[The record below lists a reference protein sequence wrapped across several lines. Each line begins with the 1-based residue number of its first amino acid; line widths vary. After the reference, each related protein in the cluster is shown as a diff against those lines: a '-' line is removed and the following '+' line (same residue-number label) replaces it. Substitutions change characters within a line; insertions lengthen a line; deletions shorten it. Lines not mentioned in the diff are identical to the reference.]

1 MAKKVMYALLA
12 LLFSFLLWL
21 PVDAHGTDTT
31 TVQAPQTVTMQRSQY
46 NQLKLITEQQELRLT
61 MLQDRLQTLK
71 QHSTGQ
77 MQDLLELQT
86 QLGAS
91 RTALQQT
98 RQSLTSATASLQTAT
113 EALQRQEQS
122 LRTLTGQI
130 KALEH
135 KLAVLKRQR
144 DTWAVLAG
152 VLGVYVL
159 YDHIND

>member
-21 PVDAHGTDTT
+21 PVDACAADTT
-31 TVQAPQTVTMQRSQY
+31 TAQAPQTVTMQRSQY
-46 NQLKLITEQQELRLT
+46 ETLRLIIEQQELRLT

-77 MQDLLELQT
+77 MQDLTELQT

-122 LRTLTGQI
+122 LQTLTGQI
-130 KALEH
+130 KSMEH

-152 VLGVYVL
+152 VLAGCVI
-159 YDHIND
+159 YDNIK